1 MAGFISM
8 RVSQVRRLAGTVA
21 AVTLEG
27 LTQAPLP
34 AFTPGAHI
42 DVRLPNGLV
51 RSYSLYTRNG
61 AARRYE
67 IAVNRDPASRGGSA
81 YIHERLQPGDVVEI
95 SAPRN
100 LFALAEG
107 PHPSVLIAGG
117 IGVTPLYCM
126 VQQLAAEG
134 ADWQMA
140 YAARSRA
147 GAAFVDALQA
157 LAERSGAAL
166 RLHFDDEAQGRV
178 LDVAD
183 IVRRAPAGAH
193 FYCCGPAPML
203 QAYLQAC
210 AGLPEA
216 RVHYERFG
224 ADPAAATPAG
234 EAEFEVELA
243 RSGRVLRVAP
253 DQTILDAMLD
263 AGVEVDY
270 SCMQGICGSC
280 RTAVL
285 AGEPDHRDGFLSPQ
299 EQAANDSLMVC
310 CSRARGGRLVLDC

>member
-1 MAGFISM
+1 MVDFMSM
-8 RVSQVRRLAGTVA
+8 RVGQVRRLTGTVA
-21 AVTLEG
+21 AVTLEA
-27 LTQAPLP
+27 LADAPLP

-51 RSYSLYTRNG
+51 RSYSLYTLDG

-67 IAVNRDPASRGGSA
+67 IAVNRDPVSRGGSA
-81 YIHERLQPGDVVEI
+81 YIHERLQPGDVVNI
-95 SAPRN
+95 SPPRN
-100 LFALAEG
+100 LFALDEG

-126 VQQLAAEG
+126 AQQLAARG

-178 LDVAD
+178 LDIAG
-183 IVRRAPAGAH
+183 IVQRAPEGAH

-203 QAYLQAC
+203 QAYLEAC

-216 RVHYERFG
+216 RVHYERFC
-224 ADPAAATPAG
+224 ADPAATALAG

-243 RSGRVLRVAP
+243 RSGLVLRVAQ
-253 DQTILDAMLD
+253 DQTILEAMLN
-263 AGVEVDY
+263 AGIEVEY

-285 AGEPDHRDGFLSPQ
+285 AGEPDHRDAFLSPQ
-299 EQAANDSLMVC
+299 EQAANDSVMVC